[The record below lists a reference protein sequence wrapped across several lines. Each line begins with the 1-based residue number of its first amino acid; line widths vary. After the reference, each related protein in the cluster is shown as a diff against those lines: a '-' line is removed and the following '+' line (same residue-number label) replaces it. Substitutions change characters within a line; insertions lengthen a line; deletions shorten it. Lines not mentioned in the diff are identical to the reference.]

1 MNAILRALALALAV
15 DGLHLEI
22 ERGDED
28 ESCVCGDPEF
38 VPLHGADNQIAVRA

>member
-15 DGLHLEI
+15 DGKQLEI
-22 ERGDED
+22 ERGENS
-28 ESCVCGDPEF
+28 ESCVCGNPEF